1 MGVLSG
7 PFSATR
13 VRVIESINSS
23 GNGVPRALRA
33 ASPARILSHLGR
45 KPAASTTRTTASV
58 ISSPTPSPGINVT
71 TLPRGLTSGFFVFK
85 LHIDANGA
93 VEINRV
99 HDRRIVPVYGEESSE
114 QLSHRG
120 TEKSLSL
127 CL

>member
-7 PFSATR
+7 PFNATR
-13 VRVIESINSS
+13 VRVMESSSSS
-23 GNGVPRALRA
+23 GNGVPCSLRA
-33 ASPARILSHLGR
+33 ASPASILSHLGR

-58 ISSPTPSPGINVT
+58 ISGPTPSPGINVT

-85 LHIDANGA
+85 LHFDANGS

-114 QLSHRG
+114 QLASG
-120 TEKSLSL
+120 NSK
-127 CL
+127 